1 MPLSTAQPDLR
12 PYRFNVGIAL
22 FSRGGA
28 VWLGRVISDGP
39 EYVVPGHEWQMP
51 QGGIDPNEDLIAA
64 ARRELLEETGIIAV
78 TPLAM
83 TESWWCYDFPPPI
96 GQSAP
101 HKLDAFRGQQ
111 QRWVAFRFTGDEADI
126 RLDGE
131 GLDFKP
137 EFSEWRW
144 ASLDEAVA
152 GVMPY
157 KQAVYRQMAEA
168 FRPFTRG
175 P

>member
-1 MPLSTAQPDLR
+1 VKPLPAAALDLR

-22 FSRGGA
+22 FSRRGL

-39 EYVVPGHEWQMP
+39 EYVLPGYEWQMP
-51 QGGIDPNEDLIAA
+51 QGGIDPHEDLI
-64 ARRELLEETGIIAV
+64 V
-78 TPLAM
+78 AM
-83 TESWWCYDFPPPI
+83 TESWWRYNFPAPI
-96 GQSAP
+96 GPSSP

-111 QRWVAFRFTGDEADI
+111 QRWVAFRFTGDDTDI
-126 RLDGE
+126 RLDGK

-137 EFSEWRW
+137 EFSVWRW
-144 ASLDEAVA
+144 ASLDEAVQ

-168 FRPFTRG
+168 FRPLTRG
-175 P
+175 A